1 MERIRAWKEALS
13 RRRAARAAFRDYAR
27 NGWQSPWIRRN
38 RWIDLLLGR

>member
-1 MERIRAWKEALS
+1 MERIRAWKEKLS
-13 RRRAARAAFRDYAR
+13 RRRAAHAAFRDYAR